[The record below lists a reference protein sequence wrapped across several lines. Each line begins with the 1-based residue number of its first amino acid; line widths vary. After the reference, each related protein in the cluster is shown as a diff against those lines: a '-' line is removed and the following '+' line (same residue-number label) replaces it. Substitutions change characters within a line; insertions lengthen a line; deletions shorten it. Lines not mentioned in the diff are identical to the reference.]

1 MINGRF
7 SDDDTLIFE
16 LSLMASDGLEFPTDV
31 MLDTGFS
38 RWLAIDEQDLE
49 SLDWTYLRTIVQQ
62 TARGVSDFDI
72 YAGKVRLDGS
82 EFDILV
88 HVGEGLTE
96 VLFGLKWLKTR
107 RLVVDMASG
116 VLILGNGGS

>member
-38 RWLAIDEQDLE
+38 GWLAIDEQDLE

>member
-7 SDDDTLIFE
+7 SNDDTLIFE
-16 LSLMASDGLEFPTDV
+16 LSLIASDGLELPTDV

-38 RWLAIDEQDLE
+38 GWLAIDEQDLE
-49 SLDWTYLRTIVQQ
+49 GLDWTYLRTIAQQ

-82 EFDILV
+82 DFDILV

-96 VLFGLKWLKTR
+96 ILFGLKWLKTR

-116 VLILGNGGS
+116 VLTLGNGGS

>member
-16 LSLMASDGLEFPTDV
+16 LSLIASDGLELPTDV
-31 MLDTGFS
+31 LLNTGFS
-38 RWLAIDEQDLE
+38 GWLAIDEQDCHGLG
-49 SLDWTYLRTIVQQ
+49 WTYLRTVVQQ

-107 RLVVDMASG
+107 RLVVDMALG
-116 VLILGNGGS
+116 VLTLGDGGS

>member
-16 LSLMASDGLEFPTDV
+16 LSLITSDGLELPTDV
-31 MLDTGFS
+31 IVDTSFS
-38 RWLAIDEQDLE
+38 GWLAIDEQDLE
-49 SLDWTYLRTIVQQ
+49 GLGWTYLRTVVQQ

-72 YAGKVRLDGS
+72 YAGKVRLDSS

-116 VLILGNGGS
+116 VLTLGDGRS

>member
-16 LSLMASDGLEFPTDV
+16 LCLIASDGLELPTDV
-31 MLDTGFS
+31 LLDTGFS
-38 RWLAIDEQDLE
+38 GWLAIDEQDCHG
-49 SLDWTYLRTIVQQ
+49 LDWTYLRTIVQK
-62 TARGVSDFDI
+62 TARGISDFDI

-116 VLILGNGGS
+116 VLTLGDGGS

>member
-16 LSLMASDGLEFPTDV
+16 LTLIASDGLELPTDV
-31 MLDTGFS
+31 IVDTSFS
-38 RWLAIDEQDLE
+38 GWLAIDEQDLDG
-49 SLDWTYLRTIVQQ
+49 LGWTYLRTIVQQ

-116 VLILGNGGS
+116 VLTLGDGGS